1 MMNAYDL
8 ILIIGIAIGIIGTLL
23 VETLVL
29 LIWLLINRK
38 EDDDDSDDS

>member
-1 MMNAYDL
+1 MNAYDL
-8 ILIIGIAIGIIGTLL
+8 ILIIGIAIGIIGTLF

-38 EDDDDSDDS
+38 EDDDDS

>member
-29 LIWLLINRK
+29 LIWLLMNRK
-38 EDDDDSDDS
+38 EDDDDS

>member
-8 ILIIGIAIGIIGTLL
+8 ILIIGIAIGIIGTLF

-29 LIWLLINRK
+29 LIWLLMNRK
-38 EDDDDSDDS
+38 EDDDDS